1 MLVESN
7 LIQLHVRRKQVC
19 LWFKVLLTKHL
30 ELVLRTDLWTGL
42 DTVVTSSVDYRRVDK
57 LSKPAEYH

>member
-1 MLVESN
+1 MYVGNKPVYGE
-7 LIQLHVRRKQVC
+7 
-19 LWFKVLLTKHL
+19 KVLLTKHL
-30 ELVLRTDLWTGL
+30 ELVLRTDLWTRL